1 MFRQLIQASN
11 PQDPDEYLND
21 SPVSL
26 QFIDDF
32 LVPVPRFGAFTAV
45 DYQSSFLRAARTS
58 LPVSSPHSF
67 DIFESAFFYIP
78 PRESFG
84 IAPFP
89 SVPRTS
95 APRVQREPLQSHPLY
110 PAQRAQQLLVPQDL
124 VSIVES
130 VAALPAVIQDS
141 HASLCVC
148 VHTDSIGHAWPRQF
162 AKSKERAEKSAF
174 SRLRQSIAH
183 TAQLRRAAVRAQRTR
198 LVVER
203 TRFLRVLRFFIIRL
217 LKRCHL
223 SKLTYG

>member
-1 MFRQLIQASN
+1 MFSQLIQASN

-45 DYQSSFLRAARTS
+45 DYQSSFLRAARTF

-67 DIFESAFFYIP
+67 DIFESAFSYIP

-95 APRVQREPLQSHPLY
+95 APQVQREPLQSHSLY

-130 VAALPAVIQDS
+130 VAALPAVVIRDS
-141 HASLCVC
+141 HASLC

-174 SRLRQSIAH
+174 SRLRRSIAH

-203 TRFLRVLRFFIIRL
+203 KRFLRVLRFLIVRL